1 MSFLV
6 DTNVIS
12 ELRRRRCDPR
22 VQAWMDDQPAS
33 DLFISVITV
42 IEIETG
48 ILRLA
53 RRDRAR
59 ATSLYRWFQGLLIP
73 AFEGR
78 ILPVDLK
85 VSRKVARL
93 HVPYPAPRHDALIA
107 GTALAHDLT
116 VVTRNTRDFNSAGVD
131 LLNPWET

>member
-1 MSFLV
+1 MSYLV

-12 ELRRRRCDPR
+12 ELRRRQCDPR

-33 DLFISVITV
+33 GLFLNVITV

-48 ILRLA
+48 ILRLS
-53 RRDRAR
+53 RRDRAQ
-59 ATSLYRWFQGLLIP
+59 ATELYRWFQGLLLP

-78 ILPVDLK
+78 ILAVDLE

-93 HVPYPAPRHDALIA
+93 HVPDPAPRHDALIA
-107 GTALAHDLT
+107 GTALVHDLT
-116 VVTRNTRDFNSAGVD
+116 VVTRNIADFDRTGVS
-131 LLNPWET
+131 LLNPWES